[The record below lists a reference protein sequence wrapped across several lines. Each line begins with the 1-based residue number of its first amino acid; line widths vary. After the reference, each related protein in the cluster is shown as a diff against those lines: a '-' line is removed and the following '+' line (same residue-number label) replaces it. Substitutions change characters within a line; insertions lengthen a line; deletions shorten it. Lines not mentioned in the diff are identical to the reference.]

1 MSRSDN
7 NPMPLPQDP
16 GIKGGDA
23 GCTRCPVE
31 AAGGGDLAGGS
42 GSGVAAEFGSGL
54 FDTSNFP
61 PRWFCGTWSELQG
74 WVHISADVV
83 IWLAYVAIPAAL
95 LHYLRRRRDVPF
107 PWLVAL
113 FAAFILLCGLTHLLE
128 AAMFW
133 WPAYRF
139 MGLVKLVTAIVSATT
154 AVVLV
159 PLIPRALALKSPA
172 QLEEEVRRRT
182 DELRAN
188 EKALIAAREAAVAA
202 AAAKSTFL
210 ANMSHE
216 IRTPLAAIL
225 GFAELAQADPAR
237 AAESTTIIERNGQHL
252 LQVVDD
258 VLDAAKID
266 AGKLDVAVE
275 PIDVRSLLVDV
286 GAAMRAQ
293 AERKGIELRLECR
306 DDVPQALLTD
316 AVRVR
321 QILFNLVGNALKF
334 TDAGTVVVA
343 VATGEGT
350 VEFRIEDTGIGM
362 TASDAARLFTA
373 FEQVRSQRGGTGLG
387 LTISKRLAGLL
398 GGGLEIARTAPG
410 VGTAMR
416 FWLPLRAATAVGAT
430 VANAGVDR
438 ETLRGRRVLVVD
450 DMPDN
455 RLLARRA
462 LETAQAEVVEAADG
476 RRGLDTLAGMMSEGR
491 VPDALLVDLGMP
503 IVNGHEFAQAAR
515 SAGYRGA
522 LIALTASASPEE
534 RERCLAEG
542 FDDYCTKPIGQ
553 RALVGAVAARLTSP
567 SPQTA

>member
-1 MSRSDN
+1 MSRTDDH
-7 NPMPLPQDP
+7 PMPLPQDP
-16 GIKGGDA
+16 GIQGGQANCTHCAADA
-23 GCTRCPVE
+23 
-31 AAGGGDLAGGS
+31 AAGGDLAGGA
-42 GSGVAAEFGSGL
+42 GPGVAAESGSGL

-61 PRWFCGTWSELQG
+61 PRWFCGTWSEPHG
-74 WVHISADVV
+74 WVHVTADVV
-83 IWLAYVAIPAAL
+83 IWLAYVAIPVAL

-107 PWLVAL
+107 PGLVAL

-139 MGLVKLVTAIVSATT
+139 MGLVKVVTAIVSATT

-172 QLEEEVRRRT
+172 QLEAEVRRRT

-237 AAESTTIIERNGQHL
+237 AAEATTIIERNGRHL

-275 PIDVRSLLVDV
+275 PVDVRCLLVDV

-321 QILFNLVGNALKF
+321 QVLFNLVGNALKF
-334 TDAGTVVVA
+334 TDAGTVAVA
-343 VATGEGT
+343 VATGEST
-350 VEFRIEDTGIGM
+350 VEFRVEDTGIGM

-373 FEQVRSQRGGTGLG
+373 FEQVRSLRGGTGLG

-416 FWLPLRAATAVGAT
+416 FWLPLRAGTAVGAT

-476 RRGLDTLAGMMSEGR
+476 RRGLDALSAMMREGR

-503 IVNGHEFAQAAR
+503 IVNGHEFAQEAR
-515 SAGYRGA
+515 GAGYQGA
-522 LIALTASASPEE
+522 LIALTASASAEE